1 MFIHISVAPRS
12 CPRGFEQVKNDCFYL
27 SDRSVGWIEAKKG
40 CEGRGA
46 RLVSLETE
54 DKMQNLLDWV
64 SDKTRRRRSKY
75 WSGGNDIEVEGAW
88 QWEGTRGGQVDT
100 FGWTQL
106 GLEESFEENCLAW
119 SVSFGWNIGDNESSW
134 AGASCCNRLRFICQ
148 A

>member
-54 DKMQNLLDWV
+54 
-64 SDKTRRRRSKY
+64 
-75 WSGGNDIEVEGAW
+75 EE
-88 QWEGTRGGQVDT
+88 WELVRQRMED
-100 FGWTQL
+100 
-106 GLEESFEENCLAW
+106 
-119 SVSFGWNIGDNESSW
+119 
-134 AGASCCNRLRFICQ
+134 AGAKFIWTSGHICDRDVGQ
-148 A
+148 R

>member
-88 QWEGTRGGQVDT
+88 QWEGTLGGP
-100 FGWTQL
+100 G
-106 GLEESFEENCLAW
+106 
-119 SVSFGWNIGDNESSW
+119 
-134 AGASCCNRLRFICQ
+134 
-148 A
+148 

>member
-54 DKMQNLLDWV
+54 EEWELVMQRMED
-64 SDKTRRRRSKY
+64 
-75 WSGGNDIEVEGAW
+75 
-88 QWEGTRGGQVDT
+88 
-100 FGWTQL
+100 
-106 GLEESFEENCLAW
+106 
-119 SVSFGWNIGDNESSW
+119 
-134 AGASCCNRLRFICQ
+134 AGAKFIWTSGHICDRDVGQ
-148 A
+148 R

>member
-1 MFIHISVAPRS
+1 M
-12 CPRGFEQVKNDCFYL
+12 KNDCFYL

-88 QWEGTRGGQVDT
+88 EWEGTRAGWWTPSAGSSSQVACKLGMDICNVEPSRVT
-100 FGWTQL
+100 AFVELVDFQL
-106 GLEESFEENCLAW
+106 
-119 SVSFGWNIGDNESSW
+119 SS
-134 AGASCCNRLRFICQ
+134 
-148 A
+148 